1 MRSLLFKRA
10 YSSPAFDHISR
21 SEVEQ
26 KLHQIR
32 AGLLTTGQLEC
43 ALERLCERLDER
55 DIRIESNLRKLDRR
69 ISMLQSES
77 QNLKKILAHVTAGLG
92 LKFESFNRAWLNH
105 FLEQRGLS
113 MANIKQGHRER
124 NVAGWREVEID
135 LFSKNPAFIVECT
148 SFIDRNE
155 MPKVQKVHKIRDALG
170 SRYGIKFDAYVVAL
184 AVHKRIRNELDQ
196 YCKSNSIHLITQ
208 FS

>member
-1 MRSLLFKRA
+1 MRQLLFRRT
-10 YSSPAFDHISR
+10 YSGPAFEHISR
-21 SEVEQ
+21 GEVEQ

-32 AGLLTTGQLEC
+32 SGILTATQLEC

-55 DIRIESNLRKLDRR
+55 DLRIESHLKKLDRR

-77 QNLKKILAHVTAGLG
+77 QNLKNILSHVTAGLG
-92 LKFESFNRAWLNH
+92 IKFENFNRAWLNH
-105 FLEQRGLS
+105 FLEQKGLS

-124 NVAGWREVEID
+124 NVAGWPEVEID
-135 LFSKNPAFIVECT
+135 LFSKDPAFIVECT

-184 AVHKRIRNELDQ
+184 AVHRRIRAELDQ
-196 YCKSNSIHLITQ
+196 YCKNNSIHLITQ